1 MAAQQ
6 ESALAWKTAPT
17 APAKSVL
24 SLYRDADWRTRL
36 FLALR
41 WQVTPYAGMAARF
54 PEAGEILDLAC
65 GHGLLSLSLAT
76 ASPRRNVIG
85 IDHDAPRIAIA
96 EHAARGVPN
105 VQFRSGDFSALDEP
119 RAWDAIGIIDTMHY
133 FTYAMQE
140 EIFRKVFARVRPGG
154 SFIFR
159 EVDPSNAGV
168 ASLVNRLH
176 EKFMVGLGFTKAE
189 ELHFRS
195 VAGWT
200 EAVTRAGFQV
210 TSQPFARFPYADVL
224 FTCLR
229 P

>member
-6 ESALAWKTAPT
+6 ESALSWNASQT

-24 SLYRDADWRTRL
+24 SYYRDADWRTRL
-36 FLALR
+36 FLTLR

-54 PEAGEILDLAC
+54 PESGEILDLAC
-65 GHGLLSLSLAT
+65 GHGLLTLALAT
-76 ASPRRNVIG
+76 ASPRRNVTG
-85 IDHDAPRIAIA
+85 IDHDAPRVEIAQR
-96 EHAARGVPN
+96 AARGIPN
-105 VQFRSGDFSALDEP
+105 VQFRAGDFSALDEP
-119 RAWDAIGIIDTMHY
+119 RTWDAIGIIDTMHY
-133 FTYAMQE
+133 FPYALQE
-140 EIFRKVFARVRPGG
+140 DVFRKVFARVRPGG

-168 ASLVNRLH
+168 ASMVNRLH

-189 ELHFRS
+189 ELHFRN

-200 EAVTRAGFQV
+200 EIATNAGFQV
-210 TSQPFARFPYADVL
+210 SSQPFARFPYADVL

-229 P
+229 R